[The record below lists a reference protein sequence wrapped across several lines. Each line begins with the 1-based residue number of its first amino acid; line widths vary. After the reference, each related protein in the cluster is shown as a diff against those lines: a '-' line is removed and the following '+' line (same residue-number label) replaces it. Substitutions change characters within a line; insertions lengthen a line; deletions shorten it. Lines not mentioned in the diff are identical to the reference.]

1 MLRLV
6 KGSLNKYGY
15 INRKI
20 PSPSQIKGLIVKK
33 EDNINLKNKFH
44 EYQKRFKDYK
54 EEHLKKQNHFH
65 EIYYKHKK
73 KKEIT
78 EFFIQRKRI
87 KYQ

>member
-1 MLRLV
+1 MNL
-6 KGSLNKYGY
+6 
-15 INRKI
+15 KI
-20 PSPSQIKGLIVKK
+20 LIKKNIFRNQFNLIIQTKN
-33 EDNINLKNKFH
+33 NINLKNKFH

-78 EFFIQRKRI
+78 
-87 KYQ
+87 